1 MPSWRHTSLLFAG
14 LLLAV
19 LASPARPSGPVR
31 ANELTLSGLRPGRDT
46 RATAEERYPGGV
58 ADGSENSL
66 AWRNN
71 CRRRE
76 LRMEFKEKSIL
87 DSITVSEM
95 PGSEGVLNC
104 EEAPWMIRAETW
116 RTGRGLAL
124 GEAHER
130 VLAIYGAPES
140 HGPSTREGQELEF
153 MFYSFDWAGPE
164 VPQVMEVSYDR
175 KTGRVVQITLAFPS
189 L

>member
-1 MPSWRHTSLLFAG
+1 MPSWRQTSRLLAG

-46 RATAEERYPGGV
+46 RAMAEQRFPGGT

-66 AWRNN
+66 VWHDD
-71 CRRRE
+71 CRYRE
-76 LRMEFKEKSIL
+76 LRMEFKEKGIL
-87 DSITVSEM
+87 DSITISEA
-95 PGSEGVLNC
+95 PGSKP
-104 EEAPWMIRAETW
+104 APDCLQDPRMARAETW

-124 GEAHER
+124 DETHQR

-164 VPQVMEVSYDR
+164 VPQVMEVLCARD
-175 KTGRVVQITLAFPS
+175 TGRVVEITLAYPS